1 MTTGEKIAA
10 LRREHKLSQEA
21 LGEKL
26 GLSRQAVSKWEADQ
40 AVPTMD
46 NLMELS
52 RLFGVPVDTLLR
64 PDAPFPAPPAAEEN
78 SADAPAASETPHKG
92 VSPSREKIL
101 AVGGA
106 ALLCVSLA
114 LNAVCLYQNAQL
126 TGEVRALRAQAGNVS
141 TFYYP
146 DTSADTG
153 DFVNLS
159 EHVTLD
165 PANTEQLIVT
175 FSAVPRVMNDGETA
189 KFLLRGGEQSWE
201 CEAENDTAGGFR
213 GSLTIPMVDE
223 YSVYLV
229 LTDRDGST
237 RNLLVASE
245 YDLESRFSIDVQAY
259 WSSGGPTFSFGK
271 NTFTGTVSTY
281 VDVHDALEDTSFTG
295 PSFTGR
301 IILYQNGKEIAE
313 QPLEYRIHDSEYGT
327 ADDEYG
333 QHIYDTHVTLGTY
346 EGRMSDFTVT
356 VEITDAYG
364 RVFTADLD

>member
-10 LRREHKLSQEA
+10 LRRDHKLSQEA

-64 PDAPFPAPPAAEEN
+64 PDAPFPAPPAEKN
-78 SADAPAASETPHKG
+78 STDAPAAPETPHKG
-92 VSPSREKIL
+92 VSLSRGKIL
-101 AVGGA
+101 AIGGA

-114 LNAVCLYQNAQL
+114 LNAVCLYQIAQL
-126 TGEVRALRAQAGNVS
+126 KGEAQALRVQAGNVS
-141 TFYYP
+141 TVYYP
-146 DTSADTG
+146 GTDADTG
-153 DFVNLS
+153 DFAESS
-159 EHVTLD
+159 EHMTLD
-165 PANTEQLIVT
+165 PENTEQLIVT
-175 FSAVPRVMNDGETA
+175 FSAVPRVASDGETA

-201 CEAENDTAGGFR
+201 CEAECDAGGGYR

-229 LTDRDGST
+229 LTDRNGGT
-237 RNLLVASE
+237 RNLLIASE
-245 YDLESRFSIDVQAY
+245 SDIENRFSIDVQAY

-271 NTFTGTVSTY
+271 NTFTGTLSTY
-281 VDVHDALEDTSFTG
+281 VDVHDALEDN
-295 PSFTGR
+295 SFTGR

-313 QPLEYRIHDSEYGT
+313 QPLEYRISDGEYGSN
-327 ADDEYG
+327 
-333 QHIYDTHVTLGTY
+333 IYDTEVRLGAF
-346 EGRMSDFTVT
+346 EGRMSDFSIK

-364 RVFTADLD
+364 RVFTASPD

>member
-64 PDAPFPAPPAAEEN
+64 PDAPFPTPPAEEN
-78 SADAPAASETPHKG
+78 STDAPAAPETPHKG
-92 VSPSREKIL
+92 VSPSHRKIL
-101 AVGGA
+101 AIGGA
-106 ALLCVSLA
+106 TLLCVSLA
-114 LNAVCLYQNAQL
+114 LNAVCLYQIAQL
-126 TGEVRALRAQAGNVS
+126 KGEVQALRVQAGNVS
-141 TFYYP
+141 TVYYP
-146 DTSADTG
+146 GTDADTG
-153 DFVNLS
+153 DFAESS
-159 EHVTLD
+159 EHMTLD
-165 PANTEQLIVT
+165 PENTEQLIVT
-175 FSAVPRVMNDGETA
+175 FSAVPRVASDGETA
-189 KFLLRGGEQSWE
+189 KFLLRGSEQSWE
-201 CEAENDTAGGFR
+201 CEAEDDAGGGYR

-229 LTDRDGST
+229 LTDRNGGT
-237 RNLLVASE
+237 RNLLIASE
-245 YDLESRFSIDVQAY
+245 SDIENRFSIDVQAY

-271 NTFTGTVSTY
+271 NTFTGTLSTY
-281 VDVHDALEDTSFTG
+281 VDVHDALEDK
-295 PSFTGR
+295 SFTGR

-313 QPLEYRIHDSEYGT
+313 QPLEYRISDGEYGSN
-327 ADDEYG
+327 
-333 QHIYDTHVTLGTY
+333 IYDTEVRLGAF
-346 EGRMSDFTVT
+346 EGRMSDFSIK

-364 RVFTADLD
+364 RVFTASPD

>member
-64 PDAPFPAPPAAEEN
+64 PDAPFPAPPAKEN
-78 SADAPAASETPHKG
+78 STDAPAAPETPHKG
-92 VSPSREKIL
+92 VSPSRGKIL
-101 AVGGA
+101 AIGGV

-114 LNAVCLYQNAQL
+114 LNAVCLYQIAQL
-126 TGEVRALRAQAGNVS
+126 KGEVQALRVQAGNVS
-141 TFYYP
+141 TVYYP
-146 DTSADTG
+146 GTDADTG
-153 DFVNLS
+153 DFAESS
-159 EHVTLD
+159 EHMTLD
-165 PANTEQLIVT
+165 PENTEQLIVT
-175 FSAVPRVMNDGETA
+175 FSAVPRVASDGETA

-201 CEAENDTAGGFR
+201 CEAEGDAGGGYR

-229 LTDRDGST
+229 LTDLNGGT
-237 RNLLVASE
+237 RNLLIASE
-245 YDLESRFSIDVQAY
+245 SDIENRFSIDVQAY
-259 WSSGGPTFSFGK
+259 WSSGGPTFSFGR
-271 NTFTGTVSTY
+271 NTFTGTLSTY
-281 VDVHDALEDTSFTG
+281 VDPHDALEDK
-295 PSFTGR
+295 SFTGR

-313 QPLEYRIHDSEYGT
+313 QPLEYRISDGEYGSN
-327 ADDEYG
+327 
-333 QHIYDTHVTLGTY
+333 IYDTEVRLGAF
-346 EGRMSDFTVT
+346 EGRMSDFSIK

-364 RVFTADLD
+364 RVFTASPD

>member
-64 PDAPFPAPPAAEEN
+64 PDAPFPAPPAEKN
-78 SADAPAASETPHKG
+78 STDAPAAPETPHKG
-92 VSPSREKIL
+92 ISPSRGKIL
-101 AVGGA
+101 AIGGA

-114 LNAVCLYQNAQL
+114 LNAVCLYQIAQL
-126 TGEVRALRAQAGNVS
+126 KGEVQALRVQAGNVS
-141 TFYYP
+141 TVYYP
-146 DTSADTG
+146 GTDADTG
-153 DFVNLS
+153 DFAESS
-159 EHVTLD
+159 EHMTLD
-165 PANTEQLIVT
+165 PENTEQLIVT
-175 FSAVPRVMNDGETA
+175 FSAVPRVASDGETA

-201 CEAENDTAGGFR
+201 CEAEGDAGGGYR

-229 LTDRDGST
+229 LTDRNGGT
-237 RNLLVASE
+237 RNLLIASE
-245 YDLESRFSIDVQAY
+245 SDIENRFSIDVQAY
-259 WSSGGPTFSFGK
+259 WSSGGPTFNFYK
-271 NTFTGTVSTY
+271 NTFTGTLSTY
-281 VDVHDALEDTSFTG
+281 VYFHDALEKN
-295 PSFTGR
+295 SFTGR

-313 QPLEYRIHDSEYGT
+313 QPLEYRSQGGEYG
-327 ADDEYG
+327 AN
-333 QHIYDTHVTLGTY
+333 IYDTHVTLGTY
-346 EGRMSDFTVT
+346 DGRMSDFSIK

-364 RVFTADLD
+364 RVFTASPD

>member
-64 PDAPFPAPPAAEEN
+64 PDAPFPAPPAEKN
-78 SADAPAASETPHKG
+78 STDAPAAPETPHKG
-92 VSPSREKIL
+92 VSPSRGKIL
-101 AVGGA
+101 AIGGA

-114 LNAVCLYQNAQL
+114 LNAVCLYQIAQL
-126 TGEVRALRAQAGNVS
+126 KGEVQALRVRAGNVN
-141 TFYYP
+141 TVYYP
-146 DTSADTG
+146 GTDADTG
-153 DFVNLS
+153 DFAESS
-159 EHVTLD
+159 EHMTLD
-165 PANTEQLIVT
+165 PENTEQLIVT
-175 FSAVPRVMNDGETA
+175 FSAVPRVASDGETA
-189 KFLLRGGEQSWE
+189 NFLLRGGEQSWE
-201 CEAENDTAGGFR
+201 CEAEGDAGGGYR

-229 LTDRDGST
+229 LTDRNGGT
-237 RNLLVASE
+237 RNLLIASE
-245 YDLESRFSIDVQAY
+245 SDIENRFSIDVQAY

-271 NTFTGTVSTY
+271 NTFTGTLSTY
-281 VDVHDALEDTSFTG
+281 VDVHDALEDN
-295 PSFTGR
+295 SFTGR

-313 QPLEYRIHDSEYGT
+313 QPLEYRSQGGEYG
-327 ADDEYG
+327 AN
-333 QHIYDTHVTLGTY
+333 IYDTEVRLGTF

-364 RVFTADLD
+364 RIFTASPD

>member
-64 PDAPFPAPPAAEEN
+64 PDAPFPAPPAEKN
-78 SADAPAASETPHKG
+78 STDAPAAPETPHKG

-101 AVGGA
+101 AIGGA

-114 LNAVCLYQNAQL
+114 LNAVCLYQIAQL
-126 TGEVRALRAQAGNVS
+126 KGEVQALRVQAGNVN
-141 TFYYP
+141 TVFYP
-146 DTSADTG
+146 GTGADTG
-153 DFVNLS
+153 DFAESS
-159 EHVTLD
+159 EHMTLV
-165 PANTEQLIVT
+165 PENTEQLIVT
-175 FSAVPRVMNDGETA
+175 FSAVPRVASDGETA

-201 CEAENDTAGGFR
+201 CEAEGDAGGGYR

-229 LTDRDGST
+229 LTDQNGGT
-237 RNLLVASE
+237 RNLLIASE
-245 YDLESRFSIDVQAY
+245 SDIENRFSIDVQAY

-271 NTFTGTVSTY
+271 NTFTGTLSTY
-281 VDVHDALEDTSFTG
+281 VDSHDALEDK
-295 PSFTGR
+295 SFTGR

-313 QPLEYRIHDSEYGT
+313 QPLEYRISDGEYGSN
-327 ADDEYG
+327 
-333 QHIYDTHVTLGTY
+333 IYDTEVRLGAF
-346 EGRMSDFTVT
+346 EGRMSDFSIK

-364 RVFTADLD
+364 RVFTASPD

>member
-1 MTTGEKIAA
+1 MTTGEKIAT

-64 PDAPFPAPPAAEEN
+64 PDAPFPAPPAEEN
-78 SADAPAASETPHKG
+78 STDAPAAPETPHKG
-92 VSPSREKIL
+92 VSPSHGKIL
-101 AVGGA
+101 AIGGA

-114 LNAVCLYQNAQL
+114 CSAVCAWS
-126 TGEVRALRAQAGNVS
+126 TVRLRAEVDGLRSLVNGLSLNS
-141 TFYYP
+141 TVYYP
-146 DTSADTG
+146 GTDADTG
-153 DFVNLS
+153 DFAESS
-159 EHVTLD
+159 EHMTLD
-165 PANTEQLIVT
+165 PENTEQLIVT
-175 FSAVPRVMNDGETA
+175 FSAVPRVASDGETA

-201 CEAENDTAGGFR
+201 CEAEDDAGGGYR

-229 LTDRDGST
+229 LTGADGST
-237 RNLLVASE
+237 RNLLIASE
-245 YDLESRFSIDVQAY
+245 SDIENRFSIDVQAY
-259 WSSGGPTFSFGK
+259 WSSGGPMFSFGR
-271 NTFTGTVSTY
+271 NTFTGTLSTY
-281 VDVHDALEDTSFTG
+281 VDVHDALEDT
-295 PSFTGR
+295 SFTGR

-313 QPLEYRIHDSEYGT
+313 QPLEYRISDGEDSP
-327 ADDEYG
+327 D
-333 QHIYDTHVTLGTY
+333 IYDTEVRLGTFD
-346 EGRMSDFTVT
+346 GRMSDFSIK

-364 RVFTADLD
+364 RVFTASPD

>member
-64 PDAPFPAPPAAEEN
+64 PDAPFPAPPAEKN
-78 SADAPAASETPHKG
+78 STDAPAAPETPHKG

-101 AVGGA
+101 AIGGA

-114 LNAVCLYQNAQL
+114 LNAVCLYQIAQL
-126 TGEVRALRAQAGNVS
+126 KGEVQALRVQAGNVN
-141 TFYYP
+141 TVFYP
-146 DTSADTG
+146 GTGADTG
-153 DFVNLS
+153 DFAESS
-159 EHVTLD
+159 EHMTLD
-165 PANTEQLIVT
+165 PENTEQLIVT
-175 FSAVPRVMNDGETA
+175 FSAVPRVASDGETA

-201 CEAENDTAGGFR
+201 CEAEGDAGGGYR

-229 LTDRDGST
+229 LTDQNGGT
-237 RNLLVASE
+237 RNLPIASE
-245 YDLESRFSIDVQAY
+245 SDIENRFSIDVQAY
-259 WSSGGPTFSFGK
+259 WSSGSPTFSFGK
-271 NTFTGTVSTY
+271 NTFTGTLSTY
-281 VDVHDALEDTSFTG
+281 VDSHDALEDK
-295 PSFTGR
+295 SFTGR

-313 QPLEYRIHDSEYGT
+313 QPLEYRISDGEYGSN
-327 ADDEYG
+327 
-333 QHIYDTHVTLGTY
+333 IYDTEVRLGAF
-346 EGRMSDFTVT
+346 EGRMSDFSIK

-364 RVFTADLD
+364 RVFTASPD

>member
-10 LRREHKLSQEA
+10 LRRDHKLSQEA

-64 PDAPFPAPPAAEEN
+64 PDAPFPAAPAEEN
-78 SADAPAASETPHKG
+78 SIDAPAAPETPHKG
-92 VSPSREKIL
+92 VSLSRGKIL
-101 AVGGA
+101 AISGA

-114 LNAVCLYQNAQL
+114 LNAVCLYQIAQL
-126 TGEVRALRAQAGNVS
+126 KGEVQALRVQAGNVN
-141 TFYYP
+141 TVYYP
-146 DTSADTG
+146 GTGADTG
-153 DFVNLS
+153 DFAESS
-159 EHVTLD
+159 EHMTLD
-165 PANTEQLIVT
+165 PENTEQLIVT
-175 FSAVPRVMNDGETA
+175 FSAVPRVASDGETA

-201 CEAENDTAGGFR
+201 CEAEDDAGGGYR

-229 LTDRDGST
+229 LTDRNGGT
-237 RNLLVASE
+237 RNLLIASE
-245 YDLESRFSIDVQAY
+245 SDIENRFSIDVQAY

-271 NTFTGTVSTY
+271 NTFTGTLSTY
-281 VDVHDALEDTSFTG
+281 VDVHDALEDN
-295 PSFTGR
+295 SFTGR

-313 QPLEYRIHDSEYGT
+313 QPLEYRSQGGEYG
-327 ADDEYG
+327 AN
-333 QHIYDTHVTLGTY
+333 IYDTEVRLGSF

-364 RVFTADLD
+364 RVFTASPD

>member
-10 LRREHKLSQEA
+10 LRRDHKLSQEA

-64 PDAPFPAPPAAEEN
+64 PDAPFPAPPAEEN
-78 SADAPAASETPHKG
+78 STDAPAAPETPHKG
-92 VSPSREKIL
+92 VSPSRGKIL
-101 AVGGA
+101 AIGGA

-114 LNAVCLYQNAQL
+114 LNTVCLYQIAQL
-126 TGEVRALRAQAGNVS
+126 KGEVQALRVQAGNVN
-141 TFYYP
+141 TVYYP
-146 DTSADTG
+146 GTGADTG
-153 DFVNLS
+153 DFADSS
-159 EHVTLD
+159 EHMTLD
-165 PANTEQLIVT
+165 PENTEQLIVT
-175 FSAVPRVMNDGETA
+175 FSAVPRVASDGETA

-201 CEAENDTAGGFR
+201 CEAEGDAGGGYR

-229 LTDRDGST
+229 LTDQNGGT
-237 RNLLVASE
+237 RNLLIASE
-245 YDLESRFSIDVQAY
+245 SDIENRFSIDVQAY
-259 WSSGGPTFSFGK
+259 WTSGGPTFSFGK
-271 NTFTGTVSTY
+271 NTFTGTLSTY
-281 VDVHDALEDTSFTG
+281 VDVHDALEDT
-295 PSFTGR
+295 SFTGR

-313 QPLEYRIHDSEYGT
+313 QPLEYRISDGEYSPN
-327 ADDEYG
+327 
-333 QHIYDTHVTLGTY
+333 IYDTEVRLGTF

-364 RVFTADLD
+364 RVFTASPD

>member
-10 LRREHKLSQEA
+10 LRRDHKLSQEA

-64 PDAPFPAPPAAEEN
+64 PDAPFPAPPAEEN
-78 SADAPAASETPHKG
+78 STDAPAAPETPHKG
-92 VSPSREKIL
+92 VSLSRGKIL
-101 AVGGA
+101 AIGGA

-114 LNAVCLYQNAQL
+114 LNAVCLYQIAQL
-126 TGEVRALRAQAGNVS
+126 KGEVHALRVQAGNVN
-141 TFYYP
+141 TVYYP
-146 DTSADTG
+146 GTDADTG
-153 DFVNLS
+153 DFAESS
-159 EHVTLD
+159 EHMTLD
-165 PANTEQLIVT
+165 PENTEQLIVT
-175 FSAVPRVMNDGETA
+175 FSAVPRVASDGETA

-201 CEAENDTAGGFR
+201 CEAEGDAGGGYR

-229 LTDRDGST
+229 LTDQNGGT
-237 RNLLVASE
+237 RNLLIASE
-245 YDLESRFSIDVQAY
+245 SDIENRFSIDVHAY

-271 NTFTGTVSTY
+271 NTFTGTLSTY
-281 VDVHDALEDTSFTG
+281 VDVHDALEDN
-295 PSFTGR
+295 SFTGR

-313 QPLEYRIHDSEYGT
+313 QPLEYRSQGGEYG
-327 ADDEYG
+327 AN
-333 QHIYDTHVTLGTY
+333 IYDTEVRLGTF

-364 RVFTADLD
+364 RVFTASPD

>member
-10 LRREHKLSQEA
+10 LRRDHKLSQEA

-64 PDAPFPAPPAAEEN
+64 PDAPFPAPPAEEN
-78 SADAPAASETPHKG
+78 STDAPAAPETPHKG
-92 VSPSREKIL
+92 VSPSHGKIL
-101 AVGGA
+101 AIGVA

-114 LNAVCLYQNAQL
+114 LNAVCLYQIAQL
-126 TGEVRALRAQAGNVS
+126 KGEVQALRVQAGNVN
-141 TFYYP
+141 TVYYP
-146 DTSADTG
+146 GTDADTG
-153 DFVNLS
+153 DFAESS
-159 EHVTLD
+159 EHMTLD
-165 PANTEQLIVT
+165 PENTEQLIVT
-175 FSAVPRVMNDGETA
+175 FSAVPRVASDGETA

-201 CEAENDTAGGFR
+201 CEAEDDAGGGYR

-229 LTDRDGST
+229 LTDQNGGT
-237 RNLLVASE
+237 RNLLIASE
-245 YDLESRFSIDVQAY
+245 SDIENRFSIDVQAY

-271 NTFTGTVSTY
+271 NTFTGTLSTY
-281 VDVHDALEDTSFTG
+281 VDFHDALEDN
-295 PSFTGR
+295 SFTGR

-313 QPLEYRIHDSEYGT
+313 QPLEYRSQGGEYG
-327 ADDEYG
+327 AN
-333 QHIYDTHVTLGTY
+333 IYDTEVRLGTF

-364 RVFTADLD
+364 RVFTASPD

>member
-1 MTTGEKIAA
+1 MTTGEKIAV

-64 PDAPFPAPPAAEEN
+64 PDAPFPAPPAEEN
-78 SADAPAASETPHKG
+78 STDAPAAPETPHKG
-92 VSPSREKIL
+92 VSLSRGKIL
-101 AVGGA
+101 AIGGA

-114 LNAVCLYQNAQL
+114 CSAVCAWS
-126 TGEVRALRAQAGNVS
+126 TVRLRAEVDGLRSLVNGLSLNS
-141 TFYYP
+141 TVYYP
-146 DTSADTG
+146 QTDTDTG
-153 DFVNLS
+153 DFAESS
-159 EHVTLD
+159 EHMTLD
-165 PANTEQLIVT
+165 PENTEQLIVT
-175 FSAVPRVMNDGETA
+175 FSAVPRVASDGETA

-201 CEAENDTAGGFR
+201 CEAEGDAGGGYR

-229 LTDRDGST
+229 LTDQNGGT
-237 RNLLVASE
+237 RNLLIASE
-245 YDLESRFSIDVQAY
+245 SDIENRFSIDVQAY

-271 NTFTGTVSTY
+271 NTFTGTLSTY
-281 VDVHDALEDTSFTG
+281 VDSHDALEDN
-295 PSFTGR
+295 SFTGR

-313 QPLEYRIHDSEYGT
+313 QPLEYRISDGEYSPN
-327 ADDEYG
+327 
-333 QHIYDTHVTLGTY
+333 IYDTEVRLGTFD
-346 EGRMSDFTVT
+346 GRMSDFSIK

-364 RVFTADLD
+364 RVFTVAPD

>member
-64 PDAPFPAPPAAEEN
+64 PDAPFPAAPAEEN
-78 SADAPAASETPHKG
+78 STDAPAAPETPHKG
-92 VSPSREKIL
+92 VSLSRGKVITI
-101 AVGGA
+101 GGA

-114 LNAVCLYQNAQL
+114 LNAVCLYQIAQL
-126 TGEVRALRAQAGNVS
+126 KGEVQALRVQAGNVN
-141 TFYYP
+141 TVYYP
-146 DTSADTG
+146 GTGADTG
-153 DFVNLS
+153 DFADSS
-159 EHVTLD
+159 EHMTLD
-165 PANTEQLIVT
+165 PENTEQLIVT
-175 FSAVPRVMNDGETA
+175 FSAVPRVASDGETA

-201 CEAENDTAGGFR
+201 CEAEDDAGGGYR

-229 LTDRDGST
+229 LTDRNGGT
-237 RNLLVASE
+237 RNLLIASE
-245 YDLESRFSIDVQAY
+245 SDIENRFSIDVQAY
-259 WSSGGPTFSFGK
+259 WSSGGATFSFGK
-271 NTFTGTVSTY
+271 NTFTGTISTY
-281 VDVHDALEDTSFTG
+281 VDAHDALEDT
-295 PSFTGR
+295 SFTGR

-313 QPLEYRIHDSEYGT
+313 QPLEYRISDGEYSPN
-327 ADDEYG
+327 
-333 QHIYDTHVTLGTY
+333 IYDTHVTLGTY

>member
-10 LRREHKLSQEA
+10 LRRDHKLSQEA

-64 PDAPFPAPPAAEEN
+64 PDAPFPAPPADEN
-78 SADAPAASETPHKG
+78 STDAPAAPETPHKG
-92 VSPSREKIL
+92 VSLSRGKIL
-101 AVGGA
+101 AIGGA

-114 LNAVCLYQNAQL
+114 LNAVCLYQIAQL
-126 TGEVRALRAQAGNVS
+126 KGEVHALRVQAGNVN
-141 TFYYP
+141 TVYYP
-146 DTSADTG
+146 GTGADTG
-153 DFVNLS
+153 DFADSS
-159 EHVTLD
+159 EHMTLD
-165 PANTEQLIVT
+165 PENTEQLIVT
-175 FSAVPRVMNDGETA
+175 FSAVPRVASDGETA

-201 CEAENDTAGGFR
+201 CETEGDAGGGYR

-229 LTDRDGST
+229 LTDQNGGT
-237 RNLLVASE
+237 RNLLIASE
-245 YDLESRFSIDVQAY
+245 SDIENRFSIDVQAY
-259 WSSGGPTFSFGK
+259 WTSGGPTFSFGK
-271 NTFTGTVSTY
+271 NTFTGTLSTY
-281 VDVHDALEDTSFTG
+281 VDSHDALEDN
-295 PSFTGR
+295 SFTGR

-313 QPLEYRIHDSEYGT
+313 QPLEYRISDGEYSPNT
-327 ADDEYG
+327 
-333 QHIYDTHVTLGTY
+333 YDTEVRLGTF
-346 EGRMSDFTVT
+346 EGRMSDFSIK

-364 RVFTADLD
+364 RVFTVTPD

>member
-64 PDAPFPAPPAAEEN
+64 PDAPFPAPPAEKN
-78 SADAPAASETPHKG
+78 STDAPAAPETPHKG

-101 AVGGA
+101 AIGGA

-114 LNAVCLYQNAQL
+114 LNAVCLYQIAQL
-126 TGEVRALRAQAGNVS
+126 KGEVQALRVQAGNVN
-141 TFYYP
+141 TVFYP
-146 DTSADTG
+146 GTGADTG
-153 DFVNLS
+153 DFAESS
-159 EHVTLD
+159 EHMTLD
-165 PANTEQLIVT
+165 PENTEQLIVT
-175 FSAVPRVMNDGETA
+175 FSAVPRVASDGETA

-201 CEAENDTAGGFR
+201 CEAEGDAGGGYR

-229 LTDRDGST
+229 LTDQNGGT
-237 RNLLVASE
+237 RNLLIASE
-245 YDLESRFSIDVQAY
+245 SDIENRFSIDVQAY

-271 NTFTGTVSTY
+271 NTFTGTLSTY
-281 VDVHDALEDTSFTG
+281 VDSHDALEDK
-295 PSFTGR
+295 SFTGR

-313 QPLEYRIHDSEYGT
+313 QPLEYRISDGEYGSN
-327 ADDEYG
+327 
-333 QHIYDTHVTLGTY
+333 IYDTEVRLGAF
-346 EGRMSDFTVT
+346 EGRMSDFSIK

-364 RVFTADLD
+364 RVFTASPD

>member
-10 LRREHKLSQEA
+10 LRRDHKLSQEA

-64 PDAPFPAPPAAEEN
+64 PDAPFPAAPAEEN
-78 SADAPAASETPHKG
+78 SIDAPAAPETPHKG
-92 VSPSREKIL
+92 VSLSRGKIL
-101 AVGGA
+101 AIGGA

-114 LNAVCLYQNAQL
+114 LNAVCLYQIAQL
-126 TGEVRALRAQAGNVS
+126 KGEVQALRVRAGNVN
-141 TFYYP
+141 TVYYP
-146 DTSADTG
+146 GTGADTG
-153 DFVNLS
+153 DFADSS
-159 EHVTLD
+159 EHMTLD
-165 PANTEQLIVT
+165 PENTEQLIVT
-175 FSAVPRVMNDGETA
+175 FSAVPRVASDGETA

-201 CEAENDTAGGFR
+201 CEAEDDAGGGYR

-229 LTDRDGST
+229 LTDQNGGT
-237 RNLLVASE
+237 RNLLIASE
-245 YDLESRFSIDVQAY
+245 SDIENRFSIDVQAY

-271 NTFTGTVSTY
+271 NTFTGTLSTY
-281 VDVHDALEDTSFTG
+281 VDFHDALEDN
-295 PSFTGR
+295 SFTGR

-313 QPLEYRIHDSEYGT
+313 QPLEYRISDGEYSPNT
-327 ADDEYG
+327 
-333 QHIYDTHVTLGTY
+333 YDTEVRLGSFD
-346 EGRMSDFTVT
+346 GRMSDFSIK

-364 RVFTADLD
+364 RVFTAAPD

>member
-64 PDAPFPAPPAAEEN
+64 PDAPFPAVPAEDGAGKEN
-78 SADAPAASETPHKG
+78 EDAPAPPETPHKG
-92 VSPSREKIL
+92 VSLSRGKVITI
-101 AVGGA
+101 GGA

-114 LNAVCLYQNAQL
+114 CSAVCAWSTVRLR
-126 TGEVRALRAQAGNVS
+126 TEVKGLRSLVNGLSLNS
-141 TFYYP
+141 TVYYP
-146 DTSADTG
+146 QTDTND
-153 DFVNLS
+153 DFAESS
-159 EHVTLD
+159 ESVALD
-165 PANTEQLIVT
+165 PNDPENLLVT
-175 FSAVPRVMNDGETA
+175 FSAVPRVASDGETA

-201 CEAENDTAGGFR
+201 CEAEDDAGGGYR

-229 LTDRDGST
+229 LTDRNGGT
-237 RNLLVASE
+237 RNLLIASE
-245 YDLESRFSIDVQAY
+245 SDIENRFSIDVQAY
-259 WSSGGPTFSFGK
+259 WSSGGATFSFGK
-271 NTFTGTVSTY
+271 NTFTGTISTY
-281 VDVHDALEDTSFTG
+281 VGFHEALEDT
-295 PSFTGR
+295 SFTGR

-313 QPLEYRIHDSEYGT
+313 QPLEYRISDGEYSPN
-327 ADDEYG
+327 
-333 QHIYDTHVTLGTY
+333 IYDTHVTLGTY

>member
-64 PDAPFPAPPAAEEN
+64 PDAPFPAAPAEEN
-78 SADAPAASETPHKG
+78 STDAPAAPETPHKG
-92 VSPSREKIL
+92 VSLSRGKVITI
-101 AVGGA
+101 GGA

-114 LNAVCLYQNAQL
+114 LNAVCLYQIAQL
-126 TGEVRALRAQAGNVS
+126 KGEVQALRVQAGNVN
-141 TFYYP
+141 TVYYP
-146 DTSADTG
+146 GTSADTG
-153 DFVNLS
+153 DFAESS
-159 EHVTLD
+159 EHMTLD
-165 PANTEQLIVT
+165 PENTEQLIVT
-175 FSAVPRVMNDGETA
+175 FSAVPRVASDGETA

-201 CEAENDTAGGFR
+201 CEAEDDAGGGYR

-229 LTDRDGST
+229 LTDRNGGT
-237 RNLLVASE
+237 RNLLIASE
-245 YDLESRFSIDVQAY
+245 SDIENRFSIDVQAY
-259 WSSGGPTFSFGK
+259 WSSGGATFSFGK
-271 NTFTGTVSTY
+271 NTFTGTISTY
-281 VDVHDALEDTSFTG
+281 VDVHDALEDT
-295 PSFTGR
+295 SFTGR

-313 QPLEYRIHDSEYGT
+313 QPLEYRISDGEYSPN
-327 ADDEYG
+327 
-333 QHIYDTHVTLGTY
+333 IYDTHVTLGTY

>member
-10 LRREHKLSQEA
+10 LRRDHKLSQEA

-64 PDAPFPAPPAAEEN
+64 PDAPFPAPPAEDN
-78 SADAPAASETPHKG
+78 STDAPAGPETPHKG
-92 VSPSREKIL
+92 VSLSRKKIL
-101 AVGGA
+101 AIGGA

-114 LNAVCLYQNAQL
+114 LNAVCLYQIAQL
-126 TGEVRALRAQAGNVS
+126 KGEVQALRVQAGNVN
-141 TFYYP
+141 TAYYP
-146 DTSADTG
+146 GTDSDTG
-153 DFVNLS
+153 DFAESS
-159 EHVTLD
+159 EHMTLD
-165 PANTEQLIVT
+165 PENTEQLIVT
-175 FSAVPRVMNDGETA
+175 FSAVPRVASDGETA

-201 CEAENDTAGGFR
+201 CEAEGDAGGGYR

-229 LTDRDGST
+229 LTDRNGGT
-237 RNLLVASE
+237 RNLLIASE
-245 YDLESRFSIDVQAY
+245 SDIENRFSIDVHAY

-271 NTFTGTVSTY
+271 NTFTGTLSTY
-281 VDVHDALEDTSFTG
+281 VDVHDALEDN
-295 PSFTGR
+295 SFTGR

-313 QPLEYRIHDSEYGT
+313 QPLEYRSQGGEYG
-327 ADDEYG
+327 AN
-333 QHIYDTHVTLGTY
+333 IYDTEVRLGTF

-364 RVFTADLD
+364 RIFTVSPD

>member
-64 PDAPFPAPPAAEEN
+64 PDAPFPAPPAEKN
-78 SADAPAASETPHKG
+78 STDAPAAPETPHKG
-92 VSPSREKIL
+92 VSPSRGKIL
-101 AVGGA
+101 AIGGS

-114 LNAVCLYQNAQL
+114 LNAVCLYQIAQL
-126 TGEVRALRAQAGNVS
+126 KGEVQALRVQAGNVS
-141 TFYYP
+141 TVYYP
-146 DTSADTG
+146 GTSADTG
-153 DFVNLS
+153 DFAESS
-159 EHVTLD
+159 EHMTLD
-165 PANTEQLIVT
+165 PENTEQLIVT
-175 FSAVPRVMNDGETA
+175 FSAVPRVASDGETA
-189 KFLLRGGEQSWE
+189 KFLLRGSEQSWE
-201 CEAENDTAGGFR
+201 CEAEDDAGGGYR

-229 LTDRDGST
+229 LTDRNGGT
-237 RNLLVASE
+237 RNLLIASE
-245 YDLESRFSIDVQAY
+245 SDIENRFSIDVQAY

-271 NTFTGTVSTY
+271 NTFTGTLSTY
-281 VDVHDALEDTSFTG
+281 VDVHDALEDK
-295 PSFTGR
+295 SFTGR

-313 QPLEYRIHDSEYGT
+313 QPLEYRISDGEYGSN
-327 ADDEYG
+327 
-333 QHIYDTHVTLGTY
+333 IYDTEVRLGAF
-346 EGRMSDFTVT
+346 EGRMSDFSIK

-364 RVFTADLD
+364 RVFTASPD

>member
-10 LRREHKLSQEA
+10 LRRDHKLSQEA

-64 PDAPFPAPPAAEEN
+64 PDAPFPAAPAEKN
-78 SADAPAASETPHKG
+78 SIDAPAAPETPHKG
-92 VSPSREKIL
+92 VSLSRGKIL
-101 AVGGA
+101 AISGA

-114 LNAVCLYQNAQL
+114 LNAVCLYQIAQL
-126 TGEVRALRAQAGNVS
+126 KGEVQALRVQAGNVN
-141 TFYYP
+141 TVYYP
-146 DTSADTG
+146 GTGADTG
-153 DFVNLS
+153 DFAESS
-159 EHVTLD
+159 EHMTLD
-165 PANTEQLIVT
+165 PENTEQLIVT
-175 FSAVPRVMNDGETA
+175 FSAVPRVASDGETA

-201 CEAENDTAGGFR
+201 CEAEDDAGGGYR

-229 LTDRDGST
+229 LTDRNGGT
-237 RNLLVASE
+237 RNLLIASE
-245 YDLESRFSIDVQAY
+245 SDIENRFSIDVQAY

-271 NTFTGTVSTY
+271 NTFTGTLSTY
-281 VDVHDALEDTSFTG
+281 VDVHDALEDN
-295 PSFTGR
+295 SFTGR

-313 QPLEYRIHDSEYGT
+313 QPLEYRSQGGEYG
-327 ADDEYG
+327 AN
-333 QHIYDTHVTLGTY
+333 IYDTEVRLGSF

-364 RVFTADLD
+364 RVFTASPD

>member
-10 LRREHKLSQEA
+10 LRRDHKLSQEA

-64 PDAPFPAPPAAEEN
+64 PDAPFPAPPADEN
-78 SADAPAASETPHKG
+78 STDAPAAPETPHKG
-92 VSPSREKIL
+92 VSPSRGKIL
-101 AVGGA
+101 AIGGA

-114 LNAVCLYQNAQL
+114 LNAVCLYQIAQL
-126 TGEVRALRAQAGNVS
+126 KGEVHALRVQAGNVN
-141 TFYYP
+141 TVYYP
-146 DTSADTG
+146 GTDADTG
-153 DFVNLS
+153 DFAESS
-159 EHVTLD
+159 EHMTLD
-165 PANTEQLIVT
+165 PENTEQLIVT
-175 FSAVPRVMNDGETA
+175 FSAVPRVASDGETA
-189 KFLLRGGEQSWE
+189 KFLLRGSEQSWE
-201 CEAENDTAGGFR
+201 CEAEGDAGGGYR

-229 LTDRDGST
+229 LTDQNGGT
-237 RNLLVASE
+237 RNLLIASE
-245 YDLESRFSIDVQAY
+245 YDIENRFSIDVHAY

-271 NTFTGTVSTY
+271 NTFTGTLSTY
-281 VDVHDALEDTSFTG
+281 VDFHDALEDN
-295 PSFTGR
+295 SFTGR

-313 QPLEYRIHDSEYGT
+313 QPLEYRSQGGEYG
-327 ADDEYG
+327 AN
-333 QHIYDTHVTLGTY
+333 IYDTEVRLGSF

-364 RVFTADLD
+364 RVFTASPD

>member
-64 PDAPFPAPPAAEEN
+64 PDAPFPAPPADEN
-78 SADAPAASETPHKG
+78 STDAPAAPETPHKG
-92 VSPSREKIL
+92 VSPSRGKIL
-101 AVGGA
+101 AIGGV

-114 LNAVCLYQNAQL
+114 LNAVCLYQIAQL
-126 TGEVRALRAQAGNVS
+126 KGEVQALRVQAGNVS
-141 TFYYP
+141 TVYYP
-146 DTSADTG
+146 GTGADTG
-153 DFVNLS
+153 DFAESS
-159 EHVTLD
+159 EHMTLD
-165 PANTEQLIVT
+165 PENTEQLIVT
-175 FSAVPRVMNDGETA
+175 FSAVPRVASDGETA

-201 CEAENDTAGGFR
+201 CEAEGDAGGGYR

-229 LTDRDGST
+229 LTDRNGST
-237 RNLLVASE
+237 RNLLIASE
-245 YDLESRFSIDVQAY
+245 SDIENRFSIDVHAY

-271 NTFTGTVSTY
+271 NTFTGTLSTY
-281 VDVHDALEDTSFTG
+281 VDVHDALEDK
-295 PSFTGR
+295 SFTGR

-313 QPLEYRIHDSEYGT
+313 QPLEYRIS
-327 ADDEYG
+327 DDEYG
-333 QHIYDTHVTLGTY
+333 SNIYDTEVRLGAF
-346 EGRMSDFTVT
+346 EGRMSDFSIK

-364 RVFTADLD
+364 RVFTASPD

>member
-64 PDAPFPAPPAAEEN
+64 PDAPFPAPPAEKN
-78 SADAPAASETPHKG
+78 STDAPAAPETPHKG
-92 VSPSREKIL
+92 VSPSYGKIL
-101 AVGGA
+101 AIGGA

-114 LNAVCLYQNAQL
+114 LNAVCLYQIAQL
-126 TGEVRALRAQAGNVS
+126 KGEVQALRVQAGNVN
-141 TFYYP
+141 TVYYP
-146 DTSADTG
+146 GTDADTG
-153 DFVNLS
+153 DFAESS
-159 EHVTLD
+159 EHMTLD
-165 PANTEQLIVT
+165 PENTEQLIVT
-175 FSAVPRVMNDGETA
+175 FSAVPRVASDGETA

-201 CEAENDTAGGFR
+201 CEAEGDAGGGYR

-229 LTDRDGST
+229 LTDRNGGT
-237 RNLLVASE
+237 RNLLIASE
-245 YDLESRFSIDVQAY
+245 SDIENRFSIDVQAY
-259 WSSGGPTFSFGK
+259 WSSGGATFSFGK
-271 NTFTGTVSTY
+271 NTFTGTISTY
-281 VDVHDALEDTSFTG
+281 VDAHDALEDT
-295 PSFTGR
+295 SFTGR

-313 QPLEYRIHDSEYGT
+313 QPLEYRISDGEYSPN
-327 ADDEYG
+327 
-333 QHIYDTHVTLGTY
+333 IYDTHVTLGTY

>member
-10 LRREHKLSQEA
+10 LRRDHKLSQEA

-64 PDAPFPAPPAAEEN
+64 PDAPFPAAPAEEN
-78 SADAPAASETPHKG
+78 SIDAPAAPETPHKG
-92 VSPSREKIL
+92 ASLSRGKIL
-101 AVGGA
+101 AISGA

-114 LNAVCLYQNAQL
+114 LNAVCLYQIAQL
-126 TGEVRALRAQAGNVS
+126 KGEVQALRVQAGNVN
-141 TFYYP
+141 TVYYP
-146 DTSADTG
+146 GTGADTG
-153 DFVNLS
+153 DFAESS
-159 EHVTLD
+159 EHMTLD
-165 PANTEQLIVT
+165 PENTEQLIVT
-175 FSAVPRVMNDGETA
+175 FSAVPRVASDGETA

-201 CEAENDTAGGFR
+201 CEAEDDAGGGYR

-229 LTDRDGST
+229 LTDRNGGT
-237 RNLLVASE
+237 RNLLIASE
-245 YDLESRFSIDVQAY
+245 SDIENRFSIDVQAY

-271 NTFTGTVSTY
+271 NTFTGTLSTY
-281 VDVHDALEDTSFTG
+281 VDVHDALEDN
-295 PSFTGR
+295 SFTGR

-313 QPLEYRIHDSEYGT
+313 QPLEYRSQGGEYG
-327 ADDEYG
+327 AN
-333 QHIYDTHVTLGTY
+333 IYDTEVRLGSF

-364 RVFTADLD
+364 RVFTASPD

>member
-10 LRREHKLSQEA
+10 LRRDHKLSQEA

-64 PDAPFPAPPAAEEN
+64 PDAPFPAPPAEEN
-78 SADAPAASETPHKG
+78 STDTPAAPETPHKG
-92 VSPSREKIL
+92 VSLSRRKVITI
-101 AVGGA
+101 GGA

-114 LNAVCLYQNAQL
+114 LNAVCLYQIAQL
-126 TGEVRALRAQAGNVS
+126 KGEVQALRGQAGNVN
-141 TFYYP
+141 TVYYP
-146 DTSADTG
+146 GTDADTG
-153 DFVNLS
+153 DFAESS
-159 EHVTLD
+159 EHMTLD
-165 PANTEQLIVT
+165 PENTEQLIVT
-175 FSAVPRVMNDGETA
+175 FSAVPRVASDGETA

-201 CEAENDTAGGFR
+201 CEAEDDAGGGYR

-229 LTDRDGST
+229 LTDQNGGT
-237 RNLLVASE
+237 RNLLIASE
-245 YDLESRFSIDVQAY
+245 SDIENRFSIDVQAY

-271 NTFTGTVSTY
+271 NTFTGTLSTY
-281 VDVHDALEDTSFTG
+281 VDVHDALEDN
-295 PSFTGR
+295 SFTGR

-313 QPLEYRIHDSEYGT
+313 QPLEYRSQGGEYG
-327 ADDEYG
+327 AN
-333 QHIYDTHVTLGTY
+333 IYDTEVRLGTF
-346 EGRMSDFTVT
+346 EGRMSDFSIK

-364 RVFTADLD
+364 RVFTVSPD

>member
-10 LRREHKLSQEA
+10 LRRDHKLSQEA

-64 PDAPFPAPPAAEEN
+64 PDAPFPAAPAEEN
-78 SADAPAASETPHKG
+78 SIDAPAAPETPHKG
-92 VSPSREKIL
+92 VSLSRGKIL
-101 AVGGA
+101 AISGA

-114 LNAVCLYQNAQL
+114 LNAVCLYQIAQL
-126 TGEVRALRAQAGNVS
+126 KGEVQALRVQAGNVN
-141 TFYYP
+141 TVYYP
-146 DTSADTG
+146 DTGADTG
-153 DFVNLS
+153 DFAESS
-159 EHVTLD
+159 EHMTLD
-165 PANTEQLIVT
+165 PENTEQLIVT
-175 FSAVPRVMNDGETA
+175 FSAVPRVASDGETA

-201 CEAENDTAGGFR
+201 CEAEDDAGGGYR

-229 LTDRDGST
+229 LTDRNGGT
-237 RNLLVASE
+237 RNLLIASE
-245 YDLESRFSIDVQAY
+245 SDIENRFSIDVQAY

-271 NTFTGTVSTY
+271 NTFTGTLSTY
-281 VDVHDALEDTSFTG
+281 VDVHDALEDN
-295 PSFTGR
+295 SFTGR

-313 QPLEYRIHDSEYGT
+313 QPLEYRSQGGEYG
-327 ADDEYG
+327 AN
-333 QHIYDTHVTLGTY
+333 IYDTEVRLGSF

-364 RVFTADLD
+364 RVFTASPD

>member
-64 PDAPFPAPPAAEEN
+64 PDAPFPAAPAEEN
-78 SADAPAASETPHKG
+78 STDAPAPPETPHKG
-92 VSPSREKIL
+92 VSLSRGKVITI
-101 AVGGA
+101 GGA

-114 LNAVCLYQNAQL
+114 LNAVCLYQIAQL
-126 TGEVRALRAQAGNVS
+126 KGEVQALRVQAGNVN
-141 TFYYP
+141 TVYYP
-146 DTSADTG
+146 GSSADTG
-153 DFVNLS
+153 DFADSS
-159 EHVTLD
+159 EHMTLD
-165 PANTEQLIVT
+165 PENTEQLIVT
-175 FSAVPRVMNDGETA
+175 FSAVPRVASDGETA

-201 CEAENDTAGGFR
+201 CEAEGDAGGGYR

-223 YSVYLV
+223 FSVYLV
-229 LTDRDGST
+229 LTDRNGGT
-237 RNLLVASE
+237 RNLLIASE
-245 YDLESRFSIDVQAY
+245 SDIENRFSIDVQAY
-259 WSSGGPTFSFGK
+259 WSSGGATFSFGK
-271 NTFTGTVSTY
+271 NTFTGTISTY
-281 VDVHDALEDTSFTG
+281 VDAHDALEDT
-295 PSFTGR
+295 SFTGR

-313 QPLEYRIHDSEYGT
+313 QPLEYRSQGGEYG
-327 ADDEYG
+327 AN
-333 QHIYDTHVTLGTY
+333 IYDTHVTLGTY
-346 EGRMSDFTVT
+346 DGRMSDFTVT

>member
-10 LRREHKLSQEA
+10 LRRDHKLSQEA

-64 PDAPFPAPPAAEEN
+64 PDAPFPAAPAEEN
-78 SADAPAASETPHKG
+78 SIDAPAAPETPHKG
-92 VSPSREKIL
+92 VSLSRRKIL
-101 AVGGA
+101 AIGGA

-114 LNAVCLYQNAQL
+114 LNAVCLYQIAQL
-126 TGEVRALRAQAGNVS
+126 KGEVQALRVQARNVN
-141 TFYYP
+141 TVYYP
-146 DTSADTG
+146 GTDADTG
-153 DFVNLS
+153 DFAESS
-159 EHVTLD
+159 EHMTLD
-165 PANTEQLIVT
+165 PENTEQLIVT
-175 FSAVPRVMNDGETA
+175 FSAVPRVASDGETA

-201 CEAENDTAGGFR
+201 CEAEGDAGGGYR

-229 LTDRDGST
+229 LTDRNGGT
-237 RNLLVASE
+237 RNLLIASE
-245 YDLESRFSIDVQAY
+245 SDIGNRFSIDVHAY

-271 NTFTGTVSTY
+271 NTFTGTLSTY
-281 VDVHDALEDTSFTG
+281 VDVHDALEDT
-295 PSFTGR
+295 SFTGR

-313 QPLEYRIHDSEYGT
+313 QPLEYRISDGEYSPN
-327 ADDEYG
+327 
-333 QHIYDTHVTLGTY
+333 IYDTEVRLGTF
-346 EGRMSDFTVT
+346 EGRMSDFSIK

-364 RVFTADLD
+364 RVFTVSPD

>member
-64 PDAPFPAPPAAEEN
+64 PDAPFPAPPAEKN
-78 SADAPAASETPHKG
+78 STDAPAAPETPHKG
-92 VSPSREKIL
+92 VSLSRGKIL
-101 AVGGA
+101 AIGGA

-114 LNAVCLYQNAQL
+114 LNAVCLYQIAQL
-126 TGEVRALRAQAGNVS
+126 KGEAQALRVQAGNVS
-141 TFYYP
+141 TVYYP
-146 DTSADTG
+146 GTDADTG
-153 DFVNLS
+153 DFAESS
-159 EHVTLD
+159 EHMTLD
-165 PANTEQLIVT
+165 PENTEQLIVT
-175 FSAVPRVMNDGETA
+175 FSAVPRVASDGETA

-201 CEAENDTAGGFR
+201 CEAECDAGGGYR

-229 LTDRDGST
+229 LTDRNGGT
-237 RNLLVASE
+237 RNLLIASE
-245 YDLESRFSIDVQAY
+245 SDIENRFSIDVQAY

-271 NTFTGTVSTY
+271 NTFTGTLSTY
-281 VDVHDALEDTSFTG
+281 VDVHDALEDN
-295 PSFTGR
+295 SFTGR

-313 QPLEYRIHDSEYGT
+313 QPLEYRISDGEYGSN
-327 ADDEYG
+327 
-333 QHIYDTHVTLGTY
+333 IYDTEVRLGAF
-346 EGRMSDFTVT
+346 EGRMSDFSIK

-364 RVFTADLD
+364 RVFTASPD